1 MDSNATKEPAM
12 SRTLPQAFLANLL
25 GSAPDWYKLTLA
37 AFLVL
42 NPIMLV
48 TAGPFVTGWLLI
60 VQFIFTLAMALSCHP
75 LPAGGLLAL
84 EAVLLGLTSPQALYD
99 ETLHNFPVILL
110 LIFMVAGIYF
120 MKDMLQYVFTKILM
134 KVRGKI
140 ALSLLFCF
148 AGAFLSAFLDAL
160 TVTAVIIAVA
170 YGFYEVYHRQASAE
184 KSRIGEDAAMD
195 ETGRRD
201 LKQFRGFLRNL
212 MMHGAVGTAL
222 GGVCTLVGEPQ
233 NLLIAHEMGWHFAEF
248 FFKVAPVSMPVL
260 FVGLATTVVVERYA
274 LFGYGFK
281 LPAEVRRVLA
291 AEDAR
296 REAAM
301 TNRQRAALAVQAVT
315 AIYLVVALALHLAEV
330 GVIGLSVIIV
340 LTAFCGKT
348 EEHQIGNAFT
358 EALPFTALL
367 VVFFTVVAVIHDQHL
382 FAPVTNFVLSLT
394 GRTQTAAYYLA
405 NGLLSMI
412 SDNVFVATVYI
423 TETKTHFIKLLDAV
437 PGLGLSGAELMA
449 RLGAPGASRDVV
461 LAGLPSQAQSAVVGI
476 LAHFDRLAVA
486 INTGTNIPSV
496 ATPNGQAAFLFLL
509 TSALAPLIRLS
520 YGEMV
525 RQALPYTVSMTLT
538 GLAAVWFF
546 L

>member
-1 MDSNATKEPAM
+1 MP
-12 SRTLPQAFLANLL
+12 RTLPQAFLANLL
-25 GSAPDWYKLTLA
+25 GNAPDWYKLTIA
-37 AFLVL
+37 AFLIA
-42 NPIMLV
+42 NPILLA

-60 VQFIFTLAMALSCHP
+60 AEFIFTLAMALSCYP

-84 EAVLLGLTSPQALYD
+84 EAVVLGLTSPAALAD
-99 ETLHNFPVILL
+99 EAARNFPVILL

-120 MKDMLQYVFTKILM
+120 MKDMLQYAFTKILM
-134 KVRGKI
+134 RVRSKI
-140 ALSLLFCF
+140 LLSLLFCF

-170 YGFYEVYHRQASAE
+170 HGFYEVYHRHASAGQE
-184 KSRIGEDAAMD
+184 GLGDEAGLDASA
-195 ETGRRD
+195 RRD
-201 LKQFRGFLRNL
+201 LEQFRGFLRNL

-233 NLLIAHEMGWHFAEF
+233 NLLIAQAMGWHFGEF
-248 FFKVAPVSMPVL
+248 FLKTAPVSLPVL
-260 FVGLATTVVVERYA
+260 AAGLATTAVVERFS
-274 LFGYGFK
+274 LFGYGFR

-296 REAAM
+296 RDAAM
-301 TNRQRAALAVQAVT
+301 TQRDRAALLVQAV
-315 AIYLVVALALHLAEV
+315 AAVYLIIALALHLAEV
-330 GVIGLSVIIV
+330 GVIGLSLIV
-340 LTAFCGKT
+340 LLTALCGKT
-348 EEHQIGNAFT
+348 EEHQIGHAFT

-367 VVFFTVVAVIHDQHL
+367 VVFFAIVAVIHDQHL
-382 FAPVTNFVLSLT
+382 FAPITGYVLSLA
-394 GRTQTAAYYLA
+394 GARQTAAYYLA

-423 TETKTHFIKLLDAV
+423 TETKAHFVKLFAAMPD
-437 PGLGLSGAELMA
+437 LGRDGAELLA
-449 RLGAPGASRDVV
+449 RLTDARLQRDAV
-461 LAGLPSQAQSAVVGI
+461 LAAVPPAALPQVTAALAQ
-476 LAHFDRLAVA
+476 FDRLAVA

-525 RQALPYTVSMTLT
+525 RQALPYTATMTLT
-538 GLAAVWFF
+538 GLAAVW
-546 L
+546 LLP